1 MNRSVFPSHSP
12 YRVPEQPV
20 AEATLRAIVLGT
32 VVGAVLAGANM
43 YVGLRAGMTVS
54 ASIPSAV
61 VSIGVLRLFAR
72 KGTILEN
79 CIAQTIGST
88 GESLAAGIIF
98 TVPALLFTGVWKEF
112 DYWTVTLIA
121 LLGGGLGVLF
131 MIPLRRA
138 LIVEEKELAFPEGVA
153 CAEVLRAGERG
164 GRGALYLV
172 ISAIFGAVFIT
183 FVKLIALM
191 KETLTAGWA
200 AGRAVFGIAGDVSPM
215 LIGVGYIV
223 GFNIAVLVFIGGAI
237 AWLVAIPIY
246 TAITGAQVPQGMSIF
261 KFCEQV
267 RSDQIRYM
275 GVGAMVIGGIS
286 SIIRMRSGIARAIKS
301 LSPKETGKAVSK
313 IPRTE
318 RDMPVSLI
326 LLFSIITVIAIFFL
340 YWSVTG
346 SLGTSIISTIAMAVA
361 GFFFV
366 AVASYIVGLVGS
378 SNSPVSGMTIC
389 TLLFASGL
397 LLLCGITGTA
407 GILAV
412 LIIAGVVCCATCTA
426 GDISQDL
433 KTGHLVGSTPWK
445 QQAVQ
450 FLSVGVFSFM
460 MWPVLT
466 LLHRGYGLG
475 EGTPLPAPQA
485 GLFEGISKAL
495 FTASGKKM
503 PWSMV
508 AIGVVIGL
516 VLLVADEALKRKNA
530 KFRLYVMPTAVGIY
544 LPISLS
550 VPILIGG
557 LLSLVL
563 NALAKRRGEQN
574 LRDSVQRGVIF
585 CSGLIA
591 GEALIGILVAGVK
604 TLAEEPGKPEI
615 YPIALFAK
623 EYAGFAT
630 TIAALIALV
639 VTLLAISF
647 VSLRG
652 KRV

>member
-1 MNRSVFPSHSP
+1 VIGI
-12 YRVPEQPV
+12 
-20 AEATLRAIVLGT
+20 L
-32 VVGAVLAGANM
+32 VGLVLAGANM

-61 VSIGVLRLFAR
+61 VSIGILRLFTR

-88 GESLAAGIIF
+88 GEALAAGIIF
-98 TVPALLFTGVWKEF
+98 TVPALLFTGVWTKF

-121 LLGGGLGVLF
+121 LLGGSLGVLF
-131 MIPLRRA
+131 MIPLRRT
-138 LIVEEKELAFPEGVA
+138 LIVEEKELRFPEGVA
-153 CAEVLRAGERG
+153 CAEVLRAGEGG
-164 GRGALYLV
+164 GRGALYLLV
-172 ISAIFGAVFIT
+172 STIFGAVFIT
-183 FVKLIALM
+183 FIKLVALI
-191 KETLTAGWA
+191 KETLSAGWA
-200 AGRAVFGIAGDVSPM
+200 VRKAVFGIAGDVSPM

-246 TAITGAQVPQGMSIF
+246 TAVTGAQVPQGTSIF
-261 KFCEQV
+261 DFCAQV
-267 RSDQIRYM
+267 RSAEIRYM

-286 SIIRMRSGIARAIKS
+286 SIIRMRRGIGRAIKS
-301 LSPKETGKAVSK
+301 MWREDTGKAVTEM
-313 IPRTE
+313 PRTE
-318 RDMPVSLI
+318 RDMGMSLI
-326 LLFSIITVIAIFFL
+326 VIFSLITVVAIFLL

-346 SLGTSIISTIAMAVA
+346 RLGTSVISTIAMAVA

-412 LIIAGVVCCATCTA
+412 LIIAGVVCCAASTA

-450 FLSVGVFSFM
+450 LLSVGIFAFVIG
-460 MWPVLT
+460 PVLI
-466 LLHRGYGLG
+466 LLHTGYKIGSDS
-475 EGTPLPAPQA
+475 LPAPQA
-485 GLFEGISKAL
+485 RLFEGISQAI
-495 FTASGKKM
+495 FTQPEKM
-503 PWSMV
+503 PWIMLT
-508 AIGVVIGL
+508 IGVCIGL
-516 VLLVADEALKRKNA
+516 VLLAADEALKRKNA

-544 LPISLS
+544 LPINLS

-557 LLSLVL
+557 FLSLIL
-563 NALAKRRGEQN
+563 NVLAKRRGEQN
-574 LRDSVQRGVIF
+574 LRDSIQRGVIF

-591 GEALIGILVAGVK
+591 GEALIGIAVAGVK
-604 TLAEEPGKPEI
+604 SFARDPEI

-623 EYAGFAT
+623 HYEASAMTLASFLA
-630 TIAALIALV
+630 IA
-639 VTLLAISF
+639 VTLIAISF
-647 VSLRG
+647 VSLKGRRA
-652 KRV
+652 KR